1 MILPTILFS
10 LLLVASSTEELLSRA
25 QENMDQQKWQLAAD
39 ALDELATTSS
49 PRAEIFYDRGIA
61 HYELGSFE
69 TAANSFEQAMVL
81 SRDDMLSTYSAFNF
95 GNAIFEK
102 TMSELEGT
110 GTATSSEEAI
120 QSIER
125 AKSQIKKSLRSYRAA
140 ISIDRNDMD
149 ARANGEFA
157 WNVLKNLDQ
166 MQDQIEEQQKEQQ
179 QQQQGEQEQM
189 QDEQSADE
197 QEKNQQNREEGES
210 EQQQDGEQSDDESA
224 QQQQQDGEQSDDE
237 STQQQQQDG
246 EQSDDES
253 TQQQQD
259 GEQSDDE
266 SIQQQQDGE
275 QSDDESTQQQ
285 QDDEQSDDD
294 SSEQDIS
301 EGELESTDAEQE
313 DENAK
318 GLKQQSEK
326 EDGKRLSKEE
336 ANRLLQL
343 IRDKEQQRRKVL
355 AARRAAK
362 RVPVEKDW

>member
-237 STQQQQQDG
+237 STQQQQ
-246 EQSDDES
+246 
-253 TQQQQD
+253 
-259 GEQSDDE
+259 
-266 SIQQQQDGE
+266 
-275 QSDDESTQQQ
+275 
-285 QDDEQSDDD
+285 DDEQSDDD

>member
-25 QENMDQQKWQLAAD
+25 QENMNQQKWQLAAD
-39 ALDELATTSS
+39 ALDELAITSS

-69 TAANSFEQAMVL
+69 TAANSFERAMVL
-81 SRDDMLSTYSAFNF
+81 SQDDMLSTYSAFNF

-120 QSIER
+120 QSIEK
-125 AKSQIKKSLRSYRAA
+125 AKSQIKKSLRSYRSA

-179 QQQQGEQEQM
+179 QQQQDEQEQT

-197 QEKNQQNREEGES
+197 QEKNQQNRDEGES
-210 EQQQDGEQSDDESA
+210 EEEQQKQQDGEQSQE
-224 QQQQQDGEQSDDE
+224 QQKQQDGEQSE
-237 STQQQQQDG
+237 EQQKQQDG
-246 EQSDDES
+246 EQSEE
-253 TQQQQD
+253 QQKQQD
-259 GEQSDDE
+259 GEQSE
-266 SIQQQQDGE
+266 E
-275 QSDDESTQQQ
+275 
-285 QDDEQSDDD
+285 D

-301 EGELESTDAEQE
+301 EGELETTDAEQE
-313 DENAK
+313 DDNAK
-318 GLKQQSEK
+318 ELKQQSVK

>member
-25 QENMDQQKWQLAAD
+25 QENMNQQKWQLAAD
-39 ALDELATTSS
+39 ALDELAITSS

-69 TAANSFEQAMVL
+69 TAANSFERAMVL
-81 SRDDMLSTYSAFNF
+81 SQDDMLSTYSAFNF

-120 QSIER
+120 QSIEK
-125 AKSQIKKSLRSYRAA
+125 AKSQIKKSLRSYRSA

-179 QQQQGEQEQM
+179 QQQQDEQEQT

-197 QEKNQQNREEGES
+197 QEKNQQNRDEGES
-210 EQQQDGEQSDDESA
+210 EEEQQKQQDGEQSQE
-224 QQQQQDGEQSDDE
+224 QQKQQDGEQSE
-237 STQQQQQDG
+237 EQQKQQDG
-246 EQSDDES
+246 EQSQE
-253 TQQQQD
+253 QQKQQD
-259 GEQSDDE
+259 GEQSE
-266 SIQQQQDGE
+266 EQQKQQDGE
-275 QSDDESTQQQ
+275 QSEEQQKQ
-285 QDDEQSDDD
+285 QDGEQSEED

-301 EGELESTDAEQE
+301 EGELETTDAEQE
-313 DENAK
+313 DDNAK
-318 GLKQQSEK
+318 ELKQQSVK

>member
-25 QENMDQQKWQLAAD
+25 QENMNQQKWQLAAD
-39 ALDELATTSS
+39 ALDELAITSS

-69 TAANSFEQAMVL
+69 TAANSFERAMVL
-81 SRDDMLSTYSAFNF
+81 SQDDMLSTYSAFNF

-120 QSIER
+120 QSIEK
-125 AKSQIKKSLRSYRAA
+125 AKSQIKKSLRSYRSA

-179 QQQQGEQEQM
+179 QQQQDEQEQT

-197 QEKNQQNREEGES
+197 QEKNQQNRDEGES
-210 EQQQDGEQSDDESA
+210 EEEQQKQQDGEQSEE
-224 QQQQQDGEQSDDE
+224 QQKQQDGEQSE
-237 STQQQQQDG
+237 EQQKQQDG
-246 EQSDDES
+246 EQSE
-253 TQQQQD
+253 
-259 GEQSDDE
+259 E
-266 SIQQQQDGE
+266 
-275 QSDDESTQQQ
+275 
-285 QDDEQSDDD
+285 D

-301 EGELESTDAEQE
+301 EGELETTDAEQE
-313 DENAK
+313 DDNAK
-318 GLKQQSEK
+318 ELKQQSVK

>member
-25 QENMDQQKWQLAAD
+25 QENTNQQKWQLAAD
-39 ALDELATTSS
+39 ALDELAITSS

-69 TAANSFEQAMVL
+69 TAANSFERAMVL
-81 SRDDMLSTYSAFNF
+81 SQDDMLSTYSAFNF

-120 QSIER
+120 QSIEK
-125 AKSQIKKSLRSYRAA
+125 AKSQIKKSLRSYRSA

-179 QQQQGEQEQM
+179 QQQQDEQEQT

-197 QEKNQQNREEGES
+197 QEKNQQNRDEGES
-210 EQQQDGEQSDDESA
+210 EEEQQKQQDGEQSQE
-224 QQQQQDGEQSDDE
+224 QQKQQDGEQSE
-237 STQQQQQDG
+237 EQQKQQDG
-246 EQSDDES
+246 EQSQE
-253 TQQQQD
+253 QQKQQD
-259 GEQSDDE
+259 GEQSE
-266 SIQQQQDGE
+266 EQQKQQDGE
-275 QSDDESTQQQ
+275 QSEEQQKQ
-285 QDDEQSDDD
+285 QDGEQSEED

-301 EGELESTDAEQE
+301 EGELETTDAEQE
-313 DENAK
+313 DDNAK
-318 GLKQQSEK
+318 ELKQQSVK

>member
-1 MILPTILFS
+1 MILPTVLFS
-10 LLLVASSTEELLSRA
+10 LLLVASSTEDLLYRA
-25 QENMDQQKWQLAAD
+25 QENMNQQKWRLAAD

-81 SRDDMLSTYSAFNF
+81 SQDDMLSTYSAFNF

-125 AKSQIKKSLRSYRAA
+125 AKSQIKKSLRSYRTA

-179 QQQQGEQEQM
+179 QQQQDEQEQM

-210 EQQQDGEQSDDESA
+210 EEEQQKQQDGERSEEQPKQQDGEQSQE
-224 QQQQQDGEQSDDE
+224 QQQQQDGEPSE
-237 STQQQQQDG
+237 
-246 EQSDDES
+246 E
-253 TQQQQD
+253 
-259 GEQSDDE
+259 
-266 SIQQQQDGE
+266 
-275 QSDDESTQQQ
+275 
-285 QDDEQSDDD
+285 D
-294 SSEQDIS
+294 SSEQDIN
-301 EGELESTDAEQE
+301 EGDLETTNAEQE
-313 DENAK
+313 NENAK
-318 GLKQQSEK
+318 ELKQQSEK

-362 RVPVEKDW
+362 SVPVEKDW